1 MSNSIE
7 INNVRDYIFVD
18 KDGRRKMFLAVDGKG
33 WKEDS
38 FLMFA
43 APNTGVFTFGSRYRV
58 TTNPNLELWNG
69 KRNSFEYIDQP
80 LAQKLENQYKVIKNF
95 ILNSM
100 LTEPEQRTTK
110 FDKVDGCD
118 FYVDFYVMFVSGL
131 LTMFARF
138 FHSNKIKL
146 DSKASK
152 LKKTNDE
159 IEFTFMKKA
168 PALFGLPEGEDIRTY
183 NYPKYVQN
191 IRKTHFKR
199 RTKTQEIIDF
209 MRKNIQ
215 EYAHETLEK
224 IYQNNL
230 EIMKTLESEKTK
242 E

>member
-7 INNVRDYIFVD
+7 IKTVRDYIFVD
-18 KDGRRKMFLAVDGKG
+18 KDGRRKMFLAVDGKPCREG
-33 WKEDS
+33 CFVLGDTPKG
-38 FLMFA
+38 
-43 APNTGVFTFGSRYRV
+43 TFTLGSRYRV
-58 TTNPNLELWNG
+58 TKNAHLDIMDS
-69 KRNSFEYIDQP
+69 KYYVFEYIDEP

-100 LTEPEQRTTK
+100 LTEPEQRMTK
-110 FDKVDGCD
+110 FDQVDGCN
-118 FYVDFYVMFVSGL
+118 FYVDIYFMEVGGL
-131 LTMFARF
+131 LRMFARF

-168 PALFGLPEGEDIRTY
+168 PALYGLPEGEDVRTY
-183 NYPKYVQN
+183 NFPKYVQN
-191 IRKTHFKR
+191 IRKAHFKR

-209 MRKNIQ
+209 MRQNIQ
-215 EYAHETLEK
+215 EYALETLEK